1 MFRKYSA
8 VLIPLALASAP
19 YAAQAQPWSGEV
31 SAGYVATSGNTDTS
45 TSNAKAEVVYTQK
58 AWRNTFNALA
68 INSEQAGLRTTERYA
83 FGDKADINLTEHD
96 YAFLSVEFE
105 KDLFGAVRERTS
117 ETAGYGRK
125 ILTGPEHTLEAE
137 IGGGARQTE
146 AQGTGEK
153 ASDTIGRG
161 RLAYKWKFTETSH
174 FGQVVKVE
182 SGESNTFTEAV
193 TDLKLALV
201 GKLFATASY
210 TLRQNSD
217 VPPLAKKTD
226 TITTIGLGWSFGK

>member
-1 MFRKYSA
+1 MIRKQFA
-8 VLIPLALASAP
+8 VLAPALLTLIPF
-19 YAAQAQPWSGEV
+19 AAQAEPWSGEV

-45 TSNAKAEVVYTQK
+45 TSNAKAEIVYATT

-68 INSEQAGLRTTERYA
+68 IHSEQGGLRTTERYA
-83 FGDKADINLTEHD
+83 IGDKADFNFTERD
-96 YAFLSVEFE
+96 YAFVSLEFE

-117 ETAGYGRK
+117 ETVGYGRK
-125 ILTGPEHTLEAE
+125 ILTGPEHLLEAE

-153 ASDTIGRG
+153 SSDSIGRG
-161 RLAYKWKFTETSH
+161 RIAYKWKFSETSH

-182 SGESNTFTEAV
+182 SGKSNTFTESV

-226 TITTIGLGWSFGK
+226 TITTVGLGWSFGK